1 MSINLTPDI
10 QSQIY
15 MDKKD
20 SYMLSMVEALT
31 PKVEYET
38 EKKTESS
45 ESSNN
50 SDNSSNEKKEPFFKE
65 SEFTFS
71 SYMNNKN
78 LNSTIGSTGA
88 FFNTLSSAGGSV
100 KEAS

>member
-1 MSINLTPDI
+1 MTINLTPDI

-20 SYMLSMVEALT
+20 GYMLSMIEALT
-31 PKVEYET
+31 PKVEYQQEEKET
-38 EKKTESS
+38 ENTEA
-45 ESSNN
+45 SNN
-50 SDNSSNEKKEPFFKE
+50 SDNEKEPFFKE

-71 SYMNNKN
+71 SYMNDKN
-78 LNSTIGSTGA
+78 LNSNIGSTGA
-88 FFNTLSSAGGSV
+88 FFDTLSSAGGSV

>member
-20 SYMLSMVEALT
+20 GYMLSMVEALT
-31 PKVEYET
+31 PKIEYQQ
-38 EKKTESS
+38 EKKTENS

-50 SDNSSNEKKEPFFKE
+50 SDNEKKEPFFKE
-65 SEFTFS
+65 SEFTFN
-71 SYMNNKN
+71 SYMNDKN
-78 LNSTIGSTGA
+78 LNSSIGSTGA
-88 FFNTLSSAGGSV
+88 FFDTLSSAGGSV